1 MKRRAPNPFPGVTRA
16 PDRHGKMRWRFRMK
30 GREGQYLPGEYGSAE
45 FRAAYE
51 KACQGK
57 KSDLEK
63 STKFAHGT
71 FDWLIE
77 QYKRS
82 PKWAKLA
89 AITKT
94 NLSGEMDRF
103 SADHGGKRV
112 AHLKPEHVEALVG
125 HKSATPAAAN
135 KLLKLLRRL
144 SRAAIRKGLIKV
156 DPTIGVE
163 RYPTNPDGYHT
174 WTESEIQQFEE
185 HHCGVGSLPVLA
197 LRLILWTGAARQDV
211 AALGWQNVRE
221 GRIRYRRGKTG
232 GEVDLQIYDEL
243 AEVLEL
249 LPSDQM
255 LFITHT
261 GGRPYKA
268 TTFGNWFHDQCVAAG
283 LPYCSSHGLRKAGA
297 TRLADAGANEMEIMS
312 FLGHSSPAEAR
323 TYVKKA
329 NRSVMADRAL
339 ERVVRAKRE
348 QGVSNLVD
356 RLDNG
361 SRNTLQGKGK

>member
-63 STKFAHGT
+63 STRFAHGT

-174 WTESEIQQFEE
+174 WTEF
-185 HHCGVGSLPVLA
+185 GDLA
-197 LRLILWTGAARQDV
+197 VRRAPLRRRLTACAGASSHPLD
-211 AALGWQNVRE
+211 
-221 GRIRYRRGKTG
+221 RRGQAG
-232 GEVDLQIYDEL
+232 RRCARM
-243 AEVLEL
+243 AE
-249 LPSDQM
+249 
-255 LFITHT
+255 
-261 GGRPYKA
+261 R
-268 TTFGNWFHDQCVAAG
+268 
-283 LPYCSSHGLRKAGA
+283 
-297 TRLADAGANEMEIMS
+297 
-312 FLGHSSPAEAR
+312 
-323 TYVKKA
+323 
-329 NRSVMADRAL
+329 
-339 ERVVRAKRE
+339 
-348 QGVSNLVD
+348 
-356 RLDNG
+356 
-361 SRNTLQGKGK
+361 